1 MLAEITDIPVATPVA
16 RTWPREGEMM
26 DTKGR
31 KKVLTEL
38 DAERYELERKAGERE
53 KQAQRLQ
60 GPQKNAAQLE
70 ARSLR
75 QQAKEVVQRRMDIA
89 KGKLQKKS

>member
-1 MLAEITDIPVATPVA
+1 
-16 RTWPREGEMM
+16 MM

-38 DAERYELERKAGERE
+38 DAERSELERKAAERE

-75 QQAKEVVQRRMDIA
+75 QQAKEVIRRRMDIV
-89 KGKLQKKS
+89 KGKLQRKS

>member
-1 MLAEITDIPVATPVA
+1 
-16 RTWPREGEMM
+16 MM
-26 DTKGR
+26 DIKGR
-31 KKVLTEL
+31 QKVLTEL
-38 DAERYELERKAGERE
+38 DAERSELERKAAERE

-75 QQAKEVVQRRMDIA
+75 QQAKEVGQRRTELT
-89 KGKLQKKS
+89 KGKVQKKS

>member
-1 MLAEITDIPVATPVA
+1 
-16 RTWPREGEMM
+16 MM

-38 DAERYELERKAGERE
+38 DAERYELERKAAERE
-53 KQAQRLQ
+53 KQAQRLH

-75 QQAKEVVQRRMDIA
+75 QQAKEVIRRRMDIA
-89 KGKLQKKS
+89 NGKLQRKS

>member
-1 MLAEITDIPVATPVA
+1 
-16 RTWPREGEMM
+16 M

>member
-1 MLAEITDIPVATPVA
+1 
-16 RTWPREGEMM
+16 M

-38 DAERYELERKAGERE
+38 DAERYELERKAAERE

-75 QQAKEVVQRRMDIA
+75 QQAKEVIRRRMDTA
-89 KGKLQKKS
+89 KGKLQRKS

>member
-1 MLAEITDIPVATPVA
+1 
-16 RTWPREGEMM
+16 MM

-31 KKVLTEL
+31 NKVQTEL
-38 DAERYELERKAGERE
+38 DAERQELERKAAERE

-75 QQAKEVVQRRMDIA
+75 QQAKQVVRRRMDIA
-89 KGKLQKKS
+89 KGKLQRKS

>member
-1 MLAEITDIPVATPVA
+1 
-16 RTWPREGEMM
+16 M

-38 DAERYELERKAGERE
+38 DAERYELERKAAERE

-60 GPQKNAAQLE
+60 VPKRMQ
-70 ARSLR
+70 RSLSAQPAPAGEGSHPTPDGHSER
-75 QQAKEVVQRRMDIA
+75 QASKE
-89 KGKLQKKS
+89 KLR

>member
-1 MLAEITDIPVATPVA
+1 
-16 RTWPREGEMM
+16 M

-31 KKVLTEL
+31 NKVQTEL
-38 DAERYELERKAGERE
+38 DAERQELERKAAERE

-75 QQAKEVVQRRMDIA
+75 QQAKQVVRRRMDIA
-89 KGKLQKKS
+89 KGKLQRKS

>member
-1 MLAEITDIPVATPVA
+1 
-16 RTWPREGEMM
+16 M

-38 DAERYELERKAGERE
+38 DAERSELERKAAERE

-75 QQAKEVVQRRMDIA
+75 QQAKQVVRRRTDIA
-89 KGKLQKKS
+89 KGKLQRKS

>member
-1 MLAEITDIPVATPVA
+1 MDI
-16 RTWPREGEMM
+16 
-26 DTKGR
+26 KGR
-31 KKVLTEL
+31 QKVLTEL
-38 DAERYELERKAGERE
+38 DAERFELERKAAERE

-75 QQAKEVVQRRMDIA
+75 QQAKEVVQRRIDLT
-89 KGKLQKKS
+89 KGKLQEKS

>member
-1 MLAEITDIPVATPVA
+1 
-16 RTWPREGEMM
+16 MM

-38 DAERYELERKAGERE
+38 DAERYELERKAAERE

-75 QQAKEVVQRRMDIA
+75 QQAKQVVRRRTDIA
-89 KGKLQKKS
+89 KGKLQRKS

>member
-1 MLAEITDIPVATPVA
+1 
-16 RTWPREGEMM
+16 MM

-38 DAERYELERKAGERE
+38 DAERYELERKAAERE

-75 QQAKEVVQRRMDIA
+75 QQAKEVIRRRMDIV
-89 KGKLQKKS
+89 KGKLQRKS

>member
-1 MLAEITDIPVATPVA
+1 
-16 RTWPREGEMM
+16 M

-38 DAERYELERKAGERE
+38 DAERYELERKAAERE

-75 QQAKEVVQRRMDIA
+75 QQAKQVVRRRTDIA
-89 KGKLQKKS
+89 KGKLQRKS

>member
-1 MLAEITDIPVATPVA
+1 
-16 RTWPREGEMM
+16 MM

-38 DAERYELERKAGERE
+38 DAERYELERKAAERE

-75 QQAKEVVQRRMDIA
+75 QQAKEVIRRRMDIA
-89 KGKLQKKS
+89 KGKLQRKS

>member
-1 MLAEITDIPVATPVA
+1 
-16 RTWPREGEMM
+16 M

-38 DAERYELERKAGERE
+38 DAERSELERKAAERE

-75 QQAKEVVQRRMDIA
+75 QQAKEVVRRRMELA
-89 KGKLQKKS
+89 KGKLQRKS

>member
-1 MLAEITDIPVATPVA
+1 
-16 RTWPREGEMM
+16 MM

-38 DAERYELERKAGERE
+38 DAERSELERKAAERE

-75 QQAKEVVQRRMDIA
+75 QLAKEVVRRRMDIA
-89 KGKLQKKS
+89 KGKLPKKR

>member
-1 MLAEITDIPVATPVA
+1 
-16 RTWPREGEMM
+16 MM

-38 DAERYELERKAGERE
+38 DAERYELERKAAERE

-75 QQAKEVVQRRMDIA
+75 QQAKEVIRRRMDIA
-89 KGKLQKKS
+89 KDKLQRKS

>member
-1 MLAEITDIPVATPVA
+1 
-16 RTWPREGEMM
+16 M
-26 DTKGR
+26 DTKGQ

-38 DAERYELERKAGERE
+38 DAERSELERKAAERE

-75 QQAKEVVQRRMDIA
+75 QQAKEVGQRRTELT
-89 KGKLQKKS
+89 KGKVQKKS

>member
-1 MLAEITDIPVATPVA
+1 
-16 RTWPREGEMM
+16 M

-38 DAERYELERKAGERE
+38 DAERYELERKAAERE

-75 QQAKEVVQRRMDIA
+75 QQAKQVVRRRMDIA
-89 KGKLQKKS
+89 KGKLQRKS

>member
-1 MLAEITDIPVATPVA
+1 
-16 RTWPREGEMM
+16 M

-38 DAERYELERKAGERE
+38 DAERYELERKAAERE

-75 QQAKEVVQRRMDIA
+75 QQAKEVIRRRMDIA
-89 KGKLQKKS
+89 KGKLQRKS

>member
-1 MLAEITDIPVATPVA
+1 
-16 RTWPREGEMM
+16 MM
-26 DTKGR
+26 DIKGR
-31 KKVLTEL
+31 QKVLTEL
-38 DAERYELERKAGERE
+38 DAERFELERKAAERE

-75 QQAKEVVQRRMDIA
+75 QQAKEVVQRRIDLT
-89 KGKLQKKS
+89 KGKLQEKS

>member
-1 MLAEITDIPVATPVA
+1 
-16 RTWPREGEMM
+16 MM

-31 KKVLTEL
+31 KMVLTEL
-38 DAERYELERKAGERE
+38 DAERSELERKAAERE

-75 QQAKEVVQRRMDIA
+75 QQAKEVVRRRMDLA
-89 KGKLQKKS
+89 KGKLQRKS